1 MINNDKIC
9 WLHVEPTSKCN
20 AHCPSCPR
28 NNNGYGVKSELT
40 LQDLSLDK
48 LANAFEEFPNIKFV
62 QFCGNYGDPIAAKNI
77 LEQIEFVIKQNVS
90 RIQIHTNGSLKTAD
104 WWKNLAKILST
115 VNEAYVE
122 FAIDGI
128 EDVHEIYRQGTSYNK
143 VIENATAFIAA
154 KGVAYWQFIP
164 FKHNQHQIKDCIRL
178 SQQLGFKRFNFV
190 KNARY
195 SEINFHYKTGKSI
208 DIQPWDYDEKFNKL
222 VKQNKNTV
230 LYENCMHLAY
240 PSVYISAA
248 GKIFPCCYL
257 DSVGS
262 AKYDSYDIESEILS
276 KSFRKQCLSNCGSC
290 I

>member
-1 MINNDKIC
+1 MIDNDKIS
-9 WLHVEPTSKCN
+9 WLHVEATSKCN
-20 AHCPSCPR
+20 AHCPACPR
-28 NNNGYGVKSELT
+28 NNNGYGVNSDLV

-48 LANAFEEFPNIKFV
+48 LSNAFKKFPNIKSV

-77 LEQIEFVIKQNVS
+77 LEQIEFVIGQNVS
-90 RIQIHTNGSLKTAD
+90 KIQIHTNGSLKTVD
-104 WWKNLAKILST
+104 WWKNLAKILLPVT
-115 VNEAYVE
+115 EAYVE

-154 KGVAYWQFIP
+154 KGVAHWQFIP

-195 SEINFHYKTGKSI
+195 SEINFHYKTGKPI
-208 DIQPWDYDEKFNKL
+208 DIQPWEHDEKFNKL

-230 LYENCMHLAY
+230 LYENCMHLEY
-240 PSVYISAA
+240 PSAYISAT
-248 GKIFPCCYL
+248 GEIFPCCYL
-257 DSVGS
+257 ADIKD
-262 AKYDSYDIESEILS
+262 AKYDSCDIEAEILS
-276 KSFRKQCLSNCGSC
+276 KSLRKQCLSNCGSC